1 VGRLTIITAVYSH
14 YFTEKVCLM
23 SDRVK
28 ELEAELE
35 QLGRKF
41 HGELLTQSYTEIGKA
56 VMTLLTATAYVKVLQ
71 TVDTLI
77 QPISGIMGCFPEPPA
92 LPEELR
98 ASHYRAKSEL
108 QRCKARQSLERY
120 PEYRNNPDF
129 VAYCNGTQQEP
140 DDNCSTAQTPQ
151 NSTSVP
157 VQSQESQCLAP
168 DPSATSG

>member
-1 VGRLTIITAVYSH
+1 MTD
-14 YFTEKVCLM
+14 K
-23 SDRVK
+23 VK
-28 ELEAELE
+28 ELEIELE

-41 HGELLTQSYTEIGKA
+41 HGELLTQSYAEIGKA

-71 TVDTLI
+71 AENTLI
-77 QPISGIMGCFPEPPA
+77 QPISGIMGCFPSPPA

-98 ASHYRAKSEL
+98 ASHYHAKTEL
-108 QRCKARQSLERY
+108 QRCKARLTLERF

-151 NSTSVP
+151 NPTSTP
-157 VQSQESQCLAP
+157 AQSRESQCPAP
-168 DPSATSG
+168 DLSASDSGSG